1 VSSNLKKSLQQMEIK
16 ALNGQIESLV
26 HKKSSIAGD
35 KSFFLWISTNCD
47 KNKIK
52 SNVLLVMLLQLL
64 YIFF

>member
-1 VSSNLKKSLQQMEIK
+1 MEIK